1 MTYRLTTSILTSAL
15 ILGIAGCARPSAS
28 DAPTPQAA
36 AAAAD
41 APADAAA
48 PSAKPPITKFK
59 AYTRRFEG
67 ETLLTQGHAT
77 GHVGDV
83 FFTHWKD
90 GGEASFKLDEQG
102 NFRIDWIGGDYN
114 YVGGPGWERGDRN
127 RVIGYRLDEDSG
139 ASYVTLYG
147 WGYDKDMDPSDPAH
161 LVEYYIVQR
170 GVREP
175 GQGGEQGVTFTSNGV
190 EYTTWRTV
198 RREKPSINNIAT
210 FYQYWSKPKEQ
221 MPLGVDHKIIFADH
235 VKAWEANGWKLPDM
249 DNFDASDDP
258 TYQVFAVEV
267 FMVEKGGSASGR
279 VWDASK

>member
-1 MTYRLTTSILTSAL
+1 MTHCLPQALLTSAL
-15 ILGIAGCARPSAS
+15 ILGIAGCGGSP
-28 DAPTPQAA
+28 APD
-36 AAAAD
+36 AD
-41 APADAAA
+41 AEAAQPQPEA
-48 PSAKPPITKFK
+48 ATTAQARPPITKFK
-59 AYTRRFEG
+59 AYTGRVEG

-90 GGEASFKLDEQG
+90 GGEASFKLDAQG

-114 YVGGPGWERGDRN
+114 YVGGPGWASGDRD

-161 LVEYYIVQR
+161 LVEYYVIQR
-170 GVREP
+170 GVRTP
-175 GQGGEQGVTFTSNGV
+175 GQGGEEGITFTSNGV
-190 EYTTWRTV
+190 EYTTRRTV
-198 RREKPSINNIAT
+198 RTQKPSINNTAT
-210 FYQYWSKPKEQ
+210 FYQYWSVPAEQ
-221 MPLGVDHKIIFADH
+221 LPLGQDHTIIFADH
-235 VKAWEANGWKLPDM
+235 VAAWERNGWKLPDM

-267 FMVEKGGSASGR
+267 FLVDKDGTASGR
-279 VWDASK
+279 VWDAGE

>member
-15 ILGIAGCARPSAS
+15 ILGIAGCAKPSAS

-36 AAAAD
+36 AAVAD
-41 APADAAA
+41 TAA
-48 PSAKPPITKFK
+48 PPAKPPITKFK
-59 AYTRRFEG
+59 AYTQRFDG
-67 ETLLTQGHAT
+67 ATLLTQSHAT

-102 NFRIDWIGGDYN
+102 NFKIDWIGGDYN

-139 ASYVTLYG
+139 ASYATLYG
-147 WGYDKDMDPSDPAH
+147 WGYDKDMDPADPAH

-198 RREKPSINNIAT
+198 RTQKPSINNTAT

-235 VKAWEANGWKLPDM
+235 VKAWEANGWKLPNL

-267 FMVEKGGSASGR
+267 FLVEKGGTVSGR
-279 VWDASK
+279 VWDAGK

>member
-1 MTYRLTTSILTSAL
+1 MNCRLSTSVLTSAL
-15 ILGIAGCARPSAS
+15 ILGIAGCTKPSAS

-41 APADAAA
+41 AAA
-48 PSAKPPITKFK
+48 PPAKPPITKFK
-59 AYTRRFEG
+59 AYTRRFDG

-102 NFRIDWIGGDYN
+102 NFKIDWIGGDYN
-114 YVGGPGWERGDRN
+114 YVGGPGWESGDRN

-139 ASYVTLYG
+139 ASYATLYG
-147 WGYDKDMDPSDPAH
+147 WGYDKDMDPADPAH

-198 RREKPSINNIAT
+198 RRQKPSINNTAT
-210 FYQYWSKPKEQ
+210 FYQYWSKPREQ
-221 MPLGVDHKIIFADH
+221 LPLGVDHKIIFADH
-235 VKAWEANGWKLPDM
+235 VKAWEANGWKLPNL

-267 FMVEKGGSASGR
+267 FLVEKGGTVSGR
-279 VWDASK
+279 VWDAGK

>member
-1 MTYRLTTSILTSAL
+1 MTHRFAHVVLTSAL
-15 ILGIAGCARPSAS
+15 ILGTTGCGAS
-28 DAPTPQAA
+28 PAPG
-36 AAAAD
+36 AAAD
-41 APADAAA
+41 AARPQPDAAPA
-48 PSAKPPITKFK
+48 GRSKPPISKFE

-67 ETLLTQGHAT
+67 ETLLTQSHAT

-102 NFRIDWIGGDYN
+102 NFRIDWIGGNYN
-114 YVGGPGWERGDRN
+114 YVGGPGWELGDRN

-147 WGYDKDMDPSDPAH
+147 WGYDKDMDPADPAH
-161 LVEYYIVQR
+161 LVEYYVIQR
-170 GVREP
+170 GVRTP
-175 GQGGEQGVTFTSNGV
+175 GQGGEQGVSFTSNGV

-198 RREKPSINNIAT
+198 RTQKPSINNIAT
-210 FYQYWSKPKEQ
+210 FHQYWSVPTEQ
-221 MPLGVDHKIIFADH
+221 LPLGVDHEIVFADH
-235 VKAWEANGWKLPDM
+235 VDAWERNGWTLPDM

-267 FMVEKGGSASGR
+267 FLVEKGGAVSGR
-279 VWDASK
+279 VWDGGR